1 MKNDTLK
8 KIANIMLGIGIVL
21 TLIGAMYIAII
32 QHAYAISG
40 CFVLALVLMGRLCYQ
55 KRSK

>member
-21 TLIGAMYIAII
+21 TLIGAMYIAIV
-32 QHAYAISG
+32 QQAYAISG
-40 CFVLALVLMGRLCYQ
+40 CLI
-55 KRSK
+55 

>member
-40 CFVLALVLMGRLCYQ
+40 CFVLASVLMGWLLL
-55 KRSK
+55 SKKK

>member
-40 CFVLALVLMGRLCYQ
+40 CFVLASVLMGRFLL
-55 KRSK
+55 SKKK